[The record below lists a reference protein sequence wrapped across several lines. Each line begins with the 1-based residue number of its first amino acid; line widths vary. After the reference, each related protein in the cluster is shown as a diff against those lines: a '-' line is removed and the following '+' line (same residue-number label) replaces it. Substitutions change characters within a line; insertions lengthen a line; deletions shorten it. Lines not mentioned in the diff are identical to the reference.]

1 MTDRFG
7 LKEETISEI
16 QQVLANFPQVGKAII
31 YGSRAKGTFKTGS
44 DIDLTLVADKKKQ
57 LDLTVQYQIEE
68 ALEELLLPYQFD
80 LSILETIENPNLLN
94 HIKQVGQVFYA
105 R

>member
-16 QQVLANFPQVGKAII
+16 QQVFSTFPQVGKAII
-31 YGSRAKGTFKTGS
+31 YSSRAKGTFKTGS
-44 DIDLTLVADKKKQ
+44 DIDLTLVVGKKKQ

-68 ALEELLLPYQFD
+68 ALEELMLPYQFD
-80 LSILETIENPNLLN
+80 LSILETIENPNLLD
-94 HIKQVGQVFYA
+94 HIKQVGQVFYE